1 MNMIRKPAVAGMFY
15 PADENNLRSEIEQL
29 LSEVEIDAEV
39 ENIFGIV
46 APHAGYKYSGLTAA
60 KAYKL
65 IENKIYET
73 VIVISPSHREYFA
86 GSCIYEGEAYQTPLG
101 VVPINNEI
109 RDKIISGS
117 DSIFLG
123 NHGHNLEHAL
133 EVQVPFLQTVLG
145 DFKIVPIVMGDQN
158 KQYVYDLAA
167 RLADVVDNKTLI
179 VASSD
184 LSHFHSKQQANLL
197 DTKVE
202 QSIADFDY
210 EGLLKNLEFKNC
222 EACGGGPIAA
232 MMKAA
237 EMLNHTT
244 SKIIA
249 RSDSGDVTGD
259 DSEVVGYLSAVIY

>member
-1 MNMIRKPAVAGMFY
+1 MEMIRKPVVAGTFY
-15 PADENNLRSEIEQL
+15 PADENNLRDEIEQL
-29 LSEVEIDAEV
+29 LSEVEIDEYF
-39 ENIFGIV
+39 ENLFGIV

-65 IENKIYET
+65 IENKNYET

-101 VVPINNEI
+101 LVQINSI
-109 RDKIISGS
+109 MRDKIISGS

-123 NHGHNLEHAL
+123 NYGHNLEHAL
-133 EVQVPFLQTVLG
+133 EVQVPFLQTVLS

-167 RLADVVDNKTLI
+167 RLADVVDEKTLI

-184 LSHFHSKQQANLL
+184 LSHFHNKQQADLL
-197 DTKVE
+197 DSRVE
-202 QSIADFDY
+202 QSISDFDY

-237 EMLNHTT
+237 EIRNRTN

-259 DSEVVGYLSAVIY
+259 DSEVVGYLSAIIY